1 MERELW
7 SELAAAVAAVDA
19 SWREP
24 ARYVHPT
31 AGIVRVHLWA
41 ALHDRPASWACQ
53 AKHWL
58 PLRPAALPDQ
68 STVSRRTRGGHGK
81 SFEAFCRAVGEA
93 LERRGG
99 APAPAPA
106 PAAAARLLHLR
117 RLDGKP
123 LPVAAHSTDRDAR
136 WGRGA
141 GQRAKGYKL
150 HAVTSAGR
158 AMPEQ
163 WAVAPLDV
171 DERVVA
177 RRFAARLGG
186 GGGCG
191 YVLADAMYDAA
202 DLHERCAAAGHR
214 LLAPRGKP
222 GTGRGHRRQS
232 RHRLRCVDQLEPPPH
247 ASRFGRRLHGE
258 HRGHVER
265 DFGNLTGFG
274 GGLTCLP
281 PWARRIWRVRNWV
294 HAKLLINAARIVRL
308 RRLRA

>member
-7 SELAAAVAAVDA
+7 SELSASVAAVDA

-24 ARYVHPT
+24 RRYVHPT
-31 AGIVRVHLWA
+31 AAVVRVHLWA
-41 ALHDRPASWACQ
+41 ALHDRPISWAC
-53 AKHWL
+53 APARWL
-58 PLRPAALPDQ
+58 PLRPGVLPDQ
-68 STVSRRTRGGHGK
+68 STVSRRTRGAHGK

-93 LERRGG
+93 LERRNAG
-99 APAPAPA
+99 AGVT
-106 PAAAARLLHLR
+106 RLLSLR

-123 LPVAAHSTDRDAR
+123 LPVAAHSSDRDAA

-186 GGGCG
+186 GGGGG

-222 GTGRGHRRQS
+222 GGGFGHRRQS
-232 RHRLRCVDQLEPPPH
+232 RHRLRCVEQLEPPPH

-265 DFGNLTGFG
+265 DFANLVGFG

-294 HAKLLINAARIVRL
+294 HAKLLVNAARIVRL

>member
-7 SELAAAVAAVDA
+7 SELTAAVAEVEA

-24 ARYVHPT
+24 RRYGHPT
-31 AGIVRVHLWA
+31 ASVVRVHLWA
-41 ALHDRPASWACQ
+41 ALHDRPVSWACK
-53 AKHWL
+53 AEHWL
-58 PLRPAALPDQ
+58 PLRPAVLPDQ
-68 STVSRRTRGGHGK
+68 STMSRRTRGEHGK
-81 SFEAFCRAVGEA
+81 GFEAFYAAVGEA
-93 LERRGG
+93 LERRGAAG
-99 APAPAPA
+99 AEVS
-106 PAAAARLLHLR
+106 RLLHLR

-158 AMPEQ
+158 ATPEQ

-177 RRFAARLGG
+177 RRFAARLTGA
-186 GGGCG
+186 G

-202 DLHERCAAAGHR
+202 DLHERCAAANHR

-222 GTGRGHRRQS
+222 GGGFGHRRQS
-232 RHRLRCVDQLEPPPH
+232 RWRLRCVAQLEVPPGG
-247 ASRFGRRLHGE
+247 SRFGRRLHGE

-265 DFGNLTGFG
+265 DYGNLVGFG

-281 PWARRIWRVRNWV
+281 PWARRIWRVRHWV

>member
-7 SELAAAVAAVDA
+7 SELNAAVAEVDA

-24 ARYVHPT
+24 RRYVHPT
-31 AGIVRVHLWA
+31 AAVVRVHLWA
-41 ALHDRPASWACQ
+41 ALHDRPVSWACQ

-58 PLRPAALPDQ
+58 PLRPSALPDQ
-68 STVSRRTRGGHGK
+68 STMSRRTRGKHGA
-81 SFEAFCRAVGEA
+81 SFEVFCRAVGEA
-93 LERRGG
+93 LERRNVKVNVN
-99 APAPAPA
+99 ANAS
-106 PAAAARLLHLR
+106 RLLQLR

-141 GQRAKGYKL
+141 GQRCKGYKL
-150 HAVTSAGR
+150 HALTSAGR

-171 DERVVA
+171 DERVIA
-177 RRFAARLGG
+177 RRFITRLDGA
-186 GGGCG
+186 G

-202 DLHERCAAAGHR
+202 DLHERCAAADHR

-222 GTGRGHRRQS
+222 GGGFGHRRQS
-232 RHRLRCVDQLEPPPH
+232 RWRLRCVEQMEVPPGG
-247 ASRFGRRLHGE
+247 SRFGRRLHGE
-258 HRGHVER
+258 HRGHIER
-265 DFGNLTGFG
+265 DFGNLVGFG

-281 PWARRIWRVRNWV
+281 PWARRSWRVRHWV

-308 RRLRA
+308 ARLRA

>member
-7 SELAAAVAAVDA
+7 SELNAAVAEVDA

-24 ARYVHPT
+24 RRYVHPT
-31 AGIVRVHLWA
+31 AAVVRVHLWA
-41 ALHDRPASWACQ
+41 ALHDRPVSWACQ

-58 PLRPAALPDQ
+58 PLRPSALPDQ
-68 STVSRRTRGGHGK
+68 STMSRRTRGKHGA
-81 SFEAFCRAVGEA
+81 SFEVFCRAVGEA
-93 LERRGG
+93 LERRNVKVNVN
-99 APAPAPA
+99 ANAS
-106 PAAAARLLHLR
+106 RLLQLR

-141 GQRAKGYKL
+141 GQRCKGYKL
-150 HAVTSAGR
+150 HALTSAGR

-171 DERVVA
+171 DERVIA
-177 RRFAARLGG
+177 RRFITRLDGA
-186 GGGCG
+186 G

-202 DLHERCAAAGHR
+202 DLHERGAGVNHR

-222 GTGRGHRRQS
+222 GGGFGHRRQS
-232 RHRLRCVDQLEPPPH
+232 RWRVRCVQQLEVPPGG
-247 ASRFGRRLHGE
+247 SRFGRRLHGE
-258 HRGHVER
+258 HRGHIER
-265 DFGNLTGFG
+265 DFGNLVGFG

-281 PWARRIWRVRNWV
+281 PWARRSWRVRHWV

-308 RRLRA
+308 ARLRA